1 MYLPEAFR
9 VSDENLLRDF
19 IHAHSFGQLITARN
33 DLPQASAIPWVLTGD
48 VLQGHLARANPQ
60 AAQIEDG
67 APALAVF
74 SGAHAFVSSTCYDPP
89 SGIATWNYL
98 TVHVTGTLKPIN
110 NDAALWQ
117 HLDALT
123 ALHEPTARLDELHTA
138 ARKKGGLLP
147 HILGFELCI
156 EQMEGKFKLSQNRSL
171 NDRERI
177 ISDLETRNE
186 PLAHSIARAMRSL
199 KE

>member
-1 MYLPEAFR
+1 MYLPESFR
-9 VSDENLLRDF
+9 VSDENLLREF
-19 IHAHSFGQLITARN
+19 IQAHSFGQLITARN
-33 DLPQASAIPWVLTGD
+33 DLPQASAIPWVLTGG

-60 AAQIEDG
+60 TAHIEDG

-74 SGAHAFVSSTCYDPP
+74 SGAHAFVSSTCYAPP

-98 TVHVTGTLKPIN
+98 TVHVSGTLKPIDN
-110 NDAALWQ
+110 EAALWE

-123 ALHEPTARLDELHTA
+123 KLHEPAARLDELHTA

-156 EQMEGKFKLSQNRSL
+156 EKMEGKFKLSQNRSPD
-171 NDRERI
+171 DRERVTF
-177 ISDLETRNE
+177 DLETRDD
-186 PLAHSIARAMRSL
+186 PFAHSIAHAMRSL
-199 KE
+199 QP

>member
-9 VSDENLLRDF
+9 VSDESALRDF

-33 DLPQASAIPWVLTGD
+33 NLPQASAIPWVLLGGT
-48 VLQGHLARANPQ
+48 LQGHLARANPQ
-60 AAQIEDG
+60 AAHIENG
-67 APALAVF
+67 TAALAVF

-98 TVHVTGTLKPIN
+98 TVHVTGTLKPI
-110 NDAALWQ
+110 DSEAALWE

-123 ALHEPTARLDELHTA
+123 ALHEPATRLDELHTA

-156 EQMEGKFKLSQNRSL
+156 EQMEGKFKLSQNRSSD
-171 NDRERI
+171 DRERI
-177 ISDLETRNE
+177 ICELETRDD
-186 PLAHSIARAMRSL
+186 PFAHGIARAMRSL
-199 KE
+199 QQ

>member
-9 VSDENLLRDF
+9 VSDENLLHEF
-19 IHAHSFGQLITARN
+19 IQTHSFGQFITARN
-33 DLPQASAIPWVLTGD
+33 NLPQASAIPWVLTGS

-60 AAQIEDG
+60 AAHIEDG

-74 SGAHAFVSSTCYDPP
+74 SGAHAFVSSTCYEPP

-98 TVHVTGTLKPIN
+98 TVQVSGTLKPIDN
-110 NDAALWQ
+110 ETALWE

-123 ALHEPTARLDELHTA
+123 ALHEPAARLDELHTA

-147 HILGFELCI
+147 HILGFELHI
-156 EQMEGKFKLSQNRSL
+156 EQMEGKFKLSQNRSPG
-171 NDRERI
+171 DRERI
-177 ISDLETRNE
+177 ICDLETRNE